1 MSDEYLL
8 LLDEN
13 SKINQRKTNI
23 IEDNNKLIA
32 SLVEKEKFV
41 PEAIENISKFEY
53 NFEEKRIIYLEQND
67 SIKNI
72 QKYYFETREINFY
85 NLQLDLLLTDIVT
98 YQKNKKKVVLL
109 AGNEINAKKLCD
121 IEELNHIDQDA
132 INEFIEDKVANIMAY
147 KLSSLGENIDN
158 SGTSTP
164 ANQGAIKSIT
174 RGSVR
179 IEYNYDSV
187 SSESMSNSST
197 KTSPELTSEEMKVLN
212 KYRKLRF

>member
-1 MSDEYLL
+1 ML
-8 LLDEN
+8 EN
-13 SKINQRKTNI
+13 IKLILGLEKYDYDNLIIFYIDKVTKRVKSYCN
-23 IEDNNKLIA
+23 IEDF
-32 SLVEKEKFV
+32 S
-41 PEAIENISKFEY
+41 
-53 NFEEKRIIYLEQND
+53 
-67 SIKNI
+67 
-72 QKYYFETREINFY
+72 
-85 NLQLDLLLTDIVT
+85 
-98 YQKNKKKVVLL
+98 
-109 AGNEINAKKLCD
+109 
-121 IEELNHIDQDA
+121 ELNQIDQDA

-147 KLSSLGENIDN
+147 KLSSLGENVDD

-212 KYRKLRF
+212 KYRRLRF

>member
-1 MSDEYLL
+1 ML
-8 LLDEN
+8 EN
-13 SKINQRKTNI
+13 I
-23 IEDNNKLIA
+23 KLIIG
-32 SLVEKEKFV
+32 LEKDDYDNLIDFYIDKV
-41 PEAIENISKFEY
+41 TKRVKGYCNIENLNE
-53 NFEEKRIIYLEQND
+53 LEQ
-67 SIKNI
+67 
-72 QKYYFETREINFY
+72 
-85 NLQLDLLLTDIVT
+85 
-98 YQKNKKKVVLL
+98 
-109 AGNEINAKKLCD
+109 
-121 IEELNHIDQDA
+121 IDQDA

-147 KLSSLGENIDN
+147 KLSSLGENVDD

-164 ANQGAIKSIT
+164 ANQGAIKAIT

>member
-1 MSDEYLL
+1 MLENIKLILGLEKNDYDNLIIFYIDKVTKRVKGYCNIEN
-8 LLDEN
+8 LDE
-13 SKINQRKTNI
+13 
-23 IEDNNKLIA
+23 
-32 SLVEKEKFV
+32 
-41 PEAIENISKFEY
+41 
-53 NFEEKRIIYLEQND
+53 LEQM
-67 SIKNI
+67 
-72 QKYYFETREINFY
+72 
-85 NLQLDLLLTDIVT
+85 
-98 YQKNKKKVVLL
+98 
-109 AGNEINAKKLCD
+109 
-121 IEELNHIDQDA
+121 DQDA

-147 KLSSLGENIDN
+147 KLSSLGENVDD

-164 ANQGAIKSIT
+164 ANQGAIKAIT

>member
-1 MSDEYLL
+1 MLENIKLILGLEKNDYDNLIIFYIDKVTKRVKGYCNIED
-8 LLDEN
+8 LDE
-13 SKINQRKTNI
+13 
-23 IEDNNKLIA
+23 L
-32 SLVEKEKFV
+32 
-41 PEAIENISKFEY
+41 
-53 NFEEKRIIYLEQND
+53 EEMDE
-67 SIKNI
+67 
-72 QKYYFETREINFY
+72 
-85 NLQLDLLLTDIVT
+85 
-98 YQKNKKKVVLL
+98 
-109 AGNEINAKKLCD
+109 
-121 IEELNHIDQDA
+121 DA

-147 KLSSLGENIDN
+147 KLSSLGENVDD

>member
-1 MSDEYLL
+1 MLENIKLILGLNKTDYDDLISFYIDKVTKRVGGYCNIED
-8 LLDEN
+8 LDE
-13 SKINQRKTNI
+13 
-23 IEDNNKLIA
+23 L
-32 SLVEKEKFV
+32 
-41 PEAIENISKFEY
+41 
-53 NFEEKRIIYLEQND
+53 EEM
-67 SIKNI
+67 
-72 QKYYFETREINFY
+72 
-85 NLQLDLLLTDIVT
+85 
-98 YQKNKKKVVLL
+98 
-109 AGNEINAKKLCD
+109 
-121 IEELNHIDQDA
+121 DQDA

-147 KLSSLGENIDN
+147 KLSSLGENVDD

-212 KYRKLRF
+212 KYRRLRF

>member
-1 MSDEYLL
+1 MLENIKLIIGLNKTDYDDLISFYIDKVTKRVGGYCNIED
-8 LLDEN
+8 LDE
-13 SKINQRKTNI
+13 
-23 IEDNNKLIA
+23 L
-32 SLVEKEKFV
+32 
-41 PEAIENISKFEY
+41 
-53 NFEEKRIIYLEQND
+53 EEM
-67 SIKNI
+67 
-72 QKYYFETREINFY
+72 
-85 NLQLDLLLTDIVT
+85 
-98 YQKNKKKVVLL
+98 
-109 AGNEINAKKLCD
+109 
-121 IEELNHIDQDA
+121 DQDA

-147 KLSSLGENIDN
+147 KLSSLGENVDN

-212 KYRKLRF
+212 KYRRLRF

>member
-1 MSDEYLL
+1 MLENIKLILGLEKYDYDNLIIFYIDKVTKRVKGYCNIED
-8 LLDEN
+8 LDE
-13 SKINQRKTNI
+13 
-23 IEDNNKLIA
+23 L
-32 SLVEKEKFV
+32 
-41 PEAIENISKFEY
+41 
-53 NFEEKRIIYLEQND
+53 EEM
-67 SIKNI
+67 
-72 QKYYFETREINFY
+72 
-85 NLQLDLLLTDIVT
+85 
-98 YQKNKKKVVLL
+98 
-109 AGNEINAKKLCD
+109 
-121 IEELNHIDQDA
+121 DQDA

-147 KLSSLGENIDN
+147 KLSSLGENVDD

-164 ANQGAIKSIT
+164 ANQGAIKAIT